1 MPETAGVDKEL
12 AALRK
17 EVYEARSLIIK
28 TDNLLKTFHAEL
40 KTIASRQDAAE
51 RRHFVGHVA
60 AYVVIG
66 ALAAAGAWWVSG
78 VAASTER
85 ARAERSLKAAKTAQ
99 DAAKKAEKAATAGLA
114 RRDRASRE
122 ALDAYHLLTSKDP
135 KSQARGLERYAAIA
149 PSDLPPFASTV
160 LDDVSRSVRQ
170 QAAQDAY
177 DAGLKAYHQGDM
189 KAAAAALT
197 RFYTFAG
204 PLPPGWQAD
213 ERRLGAYY
221 LGAASN
227 QAGEHP
233 PAVKWLRQYL
243 AGSGSR
249 ATQAYASLLLG
260 DSLSALGRNDDA
272 KAAWTAGLKYESQG
286 KVASLLRRRLGQR
299 PAPKAA
305 APKQP
310 AAGDGGGG
318 GTAPKTAPGDA
329 GTHR

>member
-66 ALAAAGAWWVSG
+66 ALAAGGAWWVSG
-78 VAASTER
+78 VAAHTER
-85 ARAERSLKAAKTAQ
+85 SRAERSLKAAKVAQ
-99 DAAKKAEKAATAGLA
+99 AAAKKAEKAATAGLA

-135 KSQARGLERYAAIA
+135 KSQARGLERYAAVPPA
-149 PSDLPPFASTV
+149 DLAPFAKTV

-177 DAGLKAYHQGDM
+177 DTGLKAYRQGDM
-189 KAAAAALT
+189 KTAATALT

-204 PLPPGWQAD
+204 PLPPGWQSD

-227 QAGEHP
+227 QIGQHQA
-233 PAVKWLRQYL
+233 AVKWLRQYL
-243 AGSGSR
+243 SGDGSR
-249 ATQAYASLLLG
+249 ATQGYASLLLG
-260 DSLSALGRNDDA
+260 DSLSTLGRNEDA

-286 KVASLLRRRLGQR
+286 RVASLLHRRLGQR
-299 PAPKAA
+299 PAPQAAPAKPQGAA
-305 APKQP
+305 APKV
-310 AAGDGGGG
+310 
-318 GTAPKTAPGDA
+318 APQDA
-329 GTHR
+329 GTSG